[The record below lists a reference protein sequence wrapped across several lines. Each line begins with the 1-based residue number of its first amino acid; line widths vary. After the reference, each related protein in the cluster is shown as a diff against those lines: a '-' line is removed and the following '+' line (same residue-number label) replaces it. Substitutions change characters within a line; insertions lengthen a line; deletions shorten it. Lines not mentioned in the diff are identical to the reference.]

1 MIPSLW
7 GASRYNINK
16 IALIFFLFD
25 YEHFKKNIQKK
36 GWRLCHPFKL
46 FSKSTDLW
54 IDSFYQP
61 LQRASGA
68 EFHKL
73 GNSVGYHLAH
83 GLGP

>member
-1 MIPSLW
+1 MTPISWDTTLF
-7 GASRYNINK
+7 NINK
-16 IALIFFLFD
+16 MTLIFFRFD

-46 FSKSTDLW
+46 FSKSTDLRV
-54 IDSFYQP
+54 DSFYQP
-61 LQRASGA
+61 LQCASGA

-73 GNSVGYHLAH
+73 GDPLRYHLAH